1 MKNQVLTIGQTE
13 LIELLN
19 NVEKSTFVNIVM
31 ETPVRMNKTGNP
43 YFNLITKRSKT
54 NFLIGNDYETRVNSN
69 EKKEGLEGDFVSM
82 APSGKK
88 HISKCVLVDTKT
100 ESTHY
105 LMVERF
111 DEIKPTTEFI
121 FEGNEIDKQL
131 FESYMV
137 KVSETSRQDQEKK
150 VMVITPKIENIKEL
164 SLNGTRYIVEG

>member
-31 ETPVRMNKTGNP
+31 ETKVRMNKTGNP

-100 ESTHY
+100 ENTHY

-121 FEGNEIDKQL
+121 FEGNEIEKQL

-137 KVSETSRQDQEKK
+137 KVSETSRQDQDKK